1 MKKEYQKP
9 SMDVTSLK
17 VENLMGVAISPIDT
31 KDPEEGGDPTGGT
44 GTETDPWTDQDV
56 DIPW

>member
-17 VENLMGVAISPIDT
+17 VENLMCVAISPIDT
-31 KDPEEGGDPTGGT
+31 KDPDGDPTGGT